1 MAFAINHGVR
11 ISYEVTGR
19 GPALVLHHG
28 FSQSSKDWRRAGY
41 VDELASSHTVILV
54 DARGHGA
61 SDKPHAKSAYTWPVQ
76 VFDVVAVLDEL
87 KVSRAAYWG
96 YSMGAEFGFGM
107 AVYAPHRM
115 TALIAG
121 GASAHG
127 SDMGKAFH
135 GIDGTD
141 PEAFIERLAARTGG
155 SSIDVNARTRLF
167 ENDLRALSAAAQDR
181 PSLQHMLGTI
191 DKPCF
196 LYAGAADK
204 DLARARE
211 SAIDIPHARFTAF
224 PDLEHGEAFDR
235 SDIVLP
241 EAMRFLEHTA
251 S

>member
-121 GASAHG
+121 PDRRRRSTDDPSTRRA
-127 SDMGKAFH
+127 
-135 GIDGTD
+135 GIARWPDTESETA
-141 PEAFIERLAARTGG
+141 PQTMSVAAP
-155 SSIDVNARTRLF
+155 L
-167 ENDLRALSAAAQDR
+167 
-181 PSLQHMLGTI
+181 
-191 DKPCF
+191 
-196 LYAGAADK
+196 
-204 DLARARE
+204 
-211 SAIDIPHARFTAF
+211 
-224 PDLEHGEAFDR
+224 
-235 SDIVLP
+235 
-241 EAMRFLEHTA
+241 
-251 S
+251 